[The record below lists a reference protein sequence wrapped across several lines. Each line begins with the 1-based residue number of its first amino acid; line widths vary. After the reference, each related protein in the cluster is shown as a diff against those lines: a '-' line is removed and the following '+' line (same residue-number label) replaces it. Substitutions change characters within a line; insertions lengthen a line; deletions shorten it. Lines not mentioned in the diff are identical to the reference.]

1 MAHTEYERAL
11 FEKIVETAE
20 SLIVI
25 WDPAGN
31 IKFINRKAQEVTGYK
46 DEEVLGK
53 KWMDIFVPFK
63 YQQDF
68 RRLLDSLAQESFV
81 PRRAEY
87 PILSKGG
94 KEILIAWDRTL
105 IRDEGGKTEVI
116 LSIGHDLTTAKTL
129 EEERYRTET
138 ILDSTAEGV
147 FTVDQD
153 FRITSFNRAAVKITG
168 FSKE

>member
-1 MAHTEYERAL
+1 MAHTKYGSAL

-31 IKFINRKAQEVTGYK
+31 IRFINRKAQEVTGYK

-53 KWMDIFVPFK
+53 KWMDVFVPPK
-63 YQQDF
+63 YQPDF
-68 RRLLDSLAQESFV
+68 RRLLDSLAQESSV

-87 PILSKGG
+87 PILSKDG

-105 IRDEGGKTEVI
+105 IRDEGGKTEGPPEFNGSSVSHVDGELDRTDGR
-116 LSIGHDLTTAKTL
+116 LSQSPKHL
-129 EEERYRTET
+129 
-138 ILDSTAEGV
+138 SH
-147 FTVDQD
+147 
-153 FRITSFNRAAVKITG
+153 
-168 FSKE
+168 